1 MRPFCPHCGRKFDD
15 GLLPALR
22 GLLRAPAR
30 QRHQAAP
37 PPPGILQDRRGREQD
52 GKKALPPVPAK
63 VLPVKVLPVL
73 VAVIGGGM
81 IGYMLPG
88 RPWLMGA
95 IIGLFI
101 GLPKKKK
108 S

>member
-1 MRPFCPHCGRKFDD
+1 M
-15 GLLPALR
+15 
-22 GLLRAPAR
+22 
-30 QRHQAAP
+30 
-37 PPPGILQDRRGREQD
+37 
-52 GKKALPPVPAK
+52 
-63 VLPVKVLPVL
+63 LPVL